1 MLETK
6 IDTGKT
12 AVLVIDMQNDLIR
25 VTEEPFNAVTR
36 MAQAKG
42 MIANTARVISQARRL
57 GMPVIYAGHIHR
69 KDNADAKPTIT
80 DMMLQG
86 LTPPTR
92 EAMVEGTAG
101 AQVVDE
107 IKPEPGDH
115 VIWKRRSN
123 AFYCTDLELMLRARA
138 VDTVIIVGAVTNGCV
153 ANTIRGARERD
164 LNVIVLSD
172 CVATMMSEDDDYFI
186 KQVFPRE
193 GRVRTSDEIVSVL
206 QNS

>member
-12 AVLVIDMQNDLIR
+12 AVLVIDMQNDLIK
-25 VTEEPFNAVTR
+25 VPEEPFNAVTK

-42 MIANTARVISQARRL
+42 MIANTGKVISEARRL
-57 GMPVIYAGHIHR
+57 GMPIIYVGHIHR
-69 KDNADAKPTIT
+69 QDNADAKPTIT
-80 DMMLQG
+80 DLMLQG
-86 LTPPTR
+86 LTPPAR
-92 EAMVEGTAG
+92 EAMVEGAAG
-101 AQVVDE
+101 AQIVDE
-107 IKPEPGDH
+107 IKPGPGDH

-123 AFYCTDLELMLRARA
+123 AFYCTDLELILRARA
-138 VDTVIIVGAVTNGCV
+138 IDTVIIVGAVTNGCV

-164 LNVIVLSD
+164 LHVIVLSD
-172 CVATMMSEDDDYFI
+172 CVATMRPEDDEYFVE
-186 KQVFPRE
+186 QVFPRE

>member
-12 AVLVIDMQNDLIR
+12 AMLVIDMQNDLIK
-25 VTEEPFNAVTR
+25 VPEEPFNAITK
-36 MAQAKG
+36 MAQSKH
-42 MIANTARVISQARRL
+42 MIANTARVISEARRL

-69 KDNADAKPTIT
+69 KDNADMKPAIT

-86 LTPPTR
+86 PPLPAR
-92 EAMVEGTAG
+92 VAMVEGTPG

-107 IKPEPGDH
+107 IKPQPGDH

-123 AFYCTDLELMLRARA
+123 AFYCTDLELMLRARGI
-138 VDTVIIVGAVTNGCV
+138 DTVIIVGAITNGCI

-164 LNVIVLSD
+164 LDIIVLSD
-172 CVATMMSEDDDYFI
+172 CIATMDPADDEYFI
-186 KQVFPRE
+186 KQVFPWE

-206 QNS
+206 QKA

>member
-6 IDTGKT
+6 IDTAKT
-12 AVLVIDMQNDLIR
+12 AVLVIDMQNDLIK
-25 VTEEPFNAVTR
+25 VPEEPFNAVTR

-42 MIANTARVISQARRL
+42 MIPNTARVISEARRL
-57 GMPVIYAGHIHR
+57 GMPIIYAGHIHR
-69 KDNADAKPTIT
+69 KDNADMKPTIT
-80 DMMLQG
+80 DLMLQG
-86 LTPPTR
+86 LTPPAR
-92 EAMVEGTAG
+92 EAMVEGTPG

-123 AFYCTDLELMLRARA
+123 AFYNTDLELMLRARGI
-138 VDTVIIVGAVTNGCV
+138 DTVIIVGAVTNGCI

-164 LNVIVLSD
+164 LNIIVLSD
-172 CVATMMSEDDDYFI
+172 CVATMNPEDDEYFT

-193 GRVRTSDEIVSVL
+193 GRVRTSEEIVSVL

>member
-6 IDTGKT
+6 IETGKT
-12 AVLVIDMQNDLIR
+12 AVLVIDMQNDLIK
-25 VTEEPFNAVTR
+25 VSEEPFNAVTK
-36 MAQAKG
+36 MAQSKG
-42 MIANTARVISQARRL
+42 MIANTARVISEARRL
-57 GMPVIYAGHIHR
+57 SMPVIYAGHIHR
-69 KDNADAKPTIT
+69 KDNADMKPTIT

-86 LTPPTR
+86 LTPPAR
-92 EAMVEGTAG
+92 EAMVEGTPG

-115 VIWKRRSN
+115 AIWKRRSN
-123 AFYCTDLELMLRARA
+123 AFYCTDLELMLRARGI
-138 VDTVIIVGAVTNGCV
+138 DTVIIVGAVTNGCI

-172 CVATMMSEDDDYFI
+172 CIATMNPEDDEYFI